1 MALLTGANREAFLEM
16 TSVQAATA
24 LKRHISTFGGD
35 QPYAKK
41 YTVIYQRP
49 DVNIFK
55 TNPKDAPQRSKEAN
69 RGAYNSGPG
78 YNGGGS
84 FRGSRGGFN
93 RGGGGGGNYNNMG
106 NMGGMTGGMGR
117 GGAGGFNNP
126 MMGGGYNA
134 PVPGGFN
141 GNMMGG
147 SFNNPMAA
155 GFNNRGGMMGG
166 MRGGFSGRGGRGGF
180 NNPMAM
186 GGMPNMMGTMGM
198 GGMPNMMGG
207 MGNMGEFAALPFLYH
222 LLIFTCSRRL
232 RQSWLLSSSWCHSW
246 NRLSIPIYA
255 TRQSSRRKE
264 ASPGV
269 DFWRMA
275 EYFHDISSA
284 RQFNHSL
291 ALPIEV
297 SVRTAKASPTGKVN
311 ASEISTKGYAL
322 FSAFKWR
329 LFGTR
334 RS

>member
-84 FRGSRGGFN
+84 FRGGRGGFN

-106 NMGGMTGGMGR
+106 NTGGMAGGMGR

-126 MMGGGYNA
+126 MMGGGFSA

-166 MRGGFSGRGGRGGF
+166 MRGAFSGRGGRGGF

-186 GGMPNMMGTMGM
+186 GGMPNMMGNMGM

-207 MGNMGEFAALPFLYH
+207 MGNMGEFDAIPFFLPASDLYSQPVAMSILAFILKLVPLLESALNPH
-222 LLIFTCSRRL
+222 LCHKATLTARRGLARSR
-232 RQSWLLSSSWCHSW
+232 LLAHG
-246 NRLSIPIYA
+246 RILS
-255 TRQSSRRKE
+255 
-264 ASPGV
+264 
-269 DFWRMA
+269 
-275 EYFHDISSA
+275 
-284 RQFNHSL
+284 
-291 ALPIEV
+291 
-297 SVRTAKASPTGKVN
+297 
-311 ASEISTKGYAL
+311 
-322 FSAFKWR
+322 
-329 LFGTR
+329 
-334 RS
+334 